1 VVPRPPAAVL
11 RGRLFNRLDVGSEGL
26 LTLLTG
32 PAGAGKTVLM
42 STWLSERPHAD
53 PVVWISMQ
61 PSDGRPV
68 RFWGELI
75 RRLRDIFDEP
85 LGSLP
90 DPDDGLSDD
99 FGSRFAAGAEGLPEP
114 VLVVLDDF
122 EQAQSRALADS
133 FDLFLRGRQQ
143 RLRLLIASR
152 HDPSVALQRLRLE
165 GRLTELRATDLVM
178 TPEESREL
186 LASAGVALTDEDA
199 EVLHERTEGWVAG
212 LSLAALSLKDHPDPT
227 RFVRTFAGDERPVG
241 DYLIEEVLQRQPS
254 QLRDFLLRTSVVDVL
269 EPGLTEELTGRADGM
284 HTLEQL
290 RRSNAF
296 LVPTDQRERRYRY
309 HPLFKELLRSQLRYQ
324 TPEAYALEHRRAA
337 RWFAGAGRPA
347 EAVWHAMAAGDQQMA
362 QALVAQQWLTLI
374 EQGHSRDLLRWVRSL
389 GGQAVSTTPELAL
402 AGAAAELDEGDL
414 DAARSYLQIAD
425 DHAGAVPTKLRARFT
440 VSRAIVTMLECRTRG
455 DLEATRDAAHKV
467 LVSWS
472 ASDTDQLSRG
482 VAQLHLGVAE
492 CWLGDPMGGRRR
504 LERVLESSRG
514 AANDGLTLD
523 CLGQLALLAVVDGRL
538 RDAAR
543 LGRWA
548 LQIAAKHGWDERP
561 VAVAAY
567 LALAITHLQW
577 ADVEE
582 SGRLLDQ
589 ALAATQRSRGAMAS
603 LVELVHGV
611 RTGGHDP
618 VQGLRIA
625 RAARHEIDASEL
637 PDSLA
642 AIAALMETLL
652 VIDSGDLEPARLTLA
667 TEPWT
672 ALVPLEAAV
681 ARARIALADADPSES
696 LRELQPWLADSST
709 VRYLGSRI
717 QALGL
722 ASLAHSL
729 MHNDTVALDALEEA
743 LALAQPEGFRLPLIL
758 LGAPLRAMLRRRI
771 RAGTAHRS
779 LAGELIQRLD
789 GDDAPELDAG
799 SLVLLDPLSDREEA
813 VLRYLP
819 TVMSKAEIAAELFV
833 SVNTVKTHTKNI
845 YRKLGVAT
853 RNDAVRRAKQ
863 LNLV

>member
-1 VVPRPPAAVL
+1 MPQPHSAVL
-11 RGRLFNRLDVGSEGL
+11 RDRLFDRLDTGCEGL

-32 PAGAGKTVLM
+32 PPGAGKTVLM
-42 STWLSERPHAD
+42 STWLNERPPATL
-53 PVVWISMQ
+53 VVWISMQ
-61 PSDGRPV
+61 PSDGRPM
-68 RFWGELI
+68 RFWGELA
-75 RRLRDIFDEP
+75 RRLRDIFNEP
-85 LGSLP
+85 LNSLP
-90 DPDDGLSDD
+90 DPEDGLSDD
-99 FGSRFAAGAEGLPEP
+99 FGSRFAAGAEGLPEN

-133 FDLFLRGRQQ
+133 FDLFLRARQQ

-178 TPEESREL
+178 TPQESREL
-186 LASAGVALTDEDA
+186 LASAGVALSDADA

-212 LSLAALSLKDHPDPT
+212 LSLAALSLRDHPDPT
-227 RFVRTFAGDERPVG
+227 KFVRTFAGDDRPVG

-254 QLRDFLLRTSVVDVL
+254 QLKDFMLRTSVVDVL
-269 EPGLTEELTGRADGM
+269 EPGLTEELTGRPDGM

-290 RRSNAF
+290 QRSNAF
-296 LVPTDQRERRYRY
+296 LAPTDERGRRYRY
-309 HPLFKELLRSQLRYQ
+309 HPLFKELLRSQLRYE

-347 EAVWHAMAAGDQQMA
+347 EAVWHAMAAGDQEMA

-374 EQGHSRDLLRWVRSL
+374 DRGHSRDLLKWVRGL
-389 GGQAVSTTPELAL
+389 GGQAMSTKPVLAL
-402 AGAAAELDEGDL
+402 AGAAAELDTGDL
-414 DAARSYLQIAD
+414 DTARSYLQIAD
-425 DHAGAVPTKLRARFT
+425 DHAGAVPAKQRARFT
-440 VSRAIVTMLECRTRG
+440 VSRAMVTMLDSRARG
-455 DLEATRDAAHKV
+455 DFDATRDAAHK
-467 LVSWS
+467 LLGSWS
-472 ASDTDQLSRG
+472 VSGPDQLWHA

-492 CWLGDPMGGRRR
+492 YWLGDQLGARRR
-504 LERVLESSRG
+504 LERVLETNRDT
-514 AANDGLTLD
+514 ANDGLTLD
-523 CLGQLALLAVVDGRL
+523 CLGQLALFAVVDGRL
-538 RDAAR
+538 RDAAAF
-543 LGRWA
+543 GRSA
-548 LQIAAKHGWDERP
+548 LQMAAKHGWDERP
-561 VAVAAY
+561 VSVAAY
-567 LALAITHLQW
+567 LALAVTHLQW
-577 ADVEE
+577 ADIEE

-589 ALAATQRSRGAMAS
+589 ALAATRHSRLAMTS
-603 LVELVHGV
+603 VVELLHGLHV
-611 RTGGHDP
+611 GIHDP
-618 VQGLRIA
+618 AQGLRVV
-625 RAARHEIDASEL
+625 RAARHEIDGSEL

-642 AIAALMETLL
+642 VIAALMETLL
-652 VIDSGDLEPARLTLA
+652 VIDSGDLRPARNALEQ
-667 TEPWT
+667 EPWT
-672 ALVPLEAAV
+672 ALAPLEAAV
-681 ARARIALADADPSES
+681 SRARIALADADPSES

-709 VRYLGSRI
+709 VRYLGTRI

-722 ASLAHSL
+722 ASLAYGLLH
-729 MHNDTVALDALEEA
+729 DDAAALDMLEAA
-743 LALAQPEGFRLPLIL
+743 LALAQPEGYRLPLVL
-758 LGAPLRAMLRRRI
+758 LGAPLRSMLRRRV
-771 RAGTAHRS
+771 RAGTAYRS

-789 GDDAPELDAG
+789 GADTPELDAG